1 VGKKLTTEGFNA
13 GVKEAHGDCCLSVQS
28 KSVGFIVFPQI
39 IIGLFFFH
47 RCCLGL
53 SNVSAY
59 GQISGIAY
67 FRRVI
72 LFFYLNTFYLK

>member
-1 VGKKLTTEGFNA
+1 MGKKLTTEGFIA
-13 GVKEAHGDCCLSVQS
+13 EVKEAHGDCYLSVQS
-28 KSVGFIVFPQI
+28 KSVGFIVSHHI
-39 IIGLFFFH
+39 IIGLFFY

-72 LFFYLNTFYLK
+72 LFFYLNIFYLK